1 MTRKPTKYAID
12 DIKSRFQTVAI
23 DNRYQVFLRPNATIY
38 TAARRVGVNR
48 RFIDEDLGLYC
59 SDAILPGSNLV
70 PIEVVGDRQ
79 GITEKLPFSRIYD
92 DVTFTFMVDR
102 DYKTLKFF
110 ESWLQTVNPL
120 HGSSSN
126 TASSNAVTTFN
137 YPKDY
142 KIDLGII
149 KFNKDFFE
157 TKRGSVSRYTF
168 FEAFPLS
175 IAGSPV
181 NYESGSVL
189 KLNVTI
195 AYTRFIMDD
204 VTRTMKRFGRSGL
217 SDSGDVGNLDDDTTV
232 VNVDLQKKVQKNP
245 SGSTISAPSSNFGKN
260 LLNAGPS
267 NNDIKFPSHGTF
279 RAF

>member
-23 DNRYQVFLRPNATIY
+23 DNRYQVFLRPNGVVY
-38 TAARRVGVNR
+38 TAARRAGVDR

-102 DYKTLKFF
+102 EYKTLKFF

-120 HGSSSN
+120 HGGSSN
-126 TASSNAVTTFN
+126 TSSSNAVTTFN

-142 KIDLGII
+142 KINLSIV

-204 VTRTMKRFGRSGL
+204 VTRTMKRFGITGL
-217 SDSGDVGNLDDDTTV
+217 SDSGDVGNLADDTRV
-232 VNVDLQKKVQKNP
+232 VNVDLQKKVQPQPRGQGNRP
-245 SGSTISAPSSNFGKN
+245 IVGNQNRRG
-260 LLNAGPS
+260 G
-267 NNDIKFPSHGTF
+267 
-279 RAF
+279 R

>member
-1 MTRKPTKYAID
+1 M
-12 DIKSRFQTVAI
+12 
-23 DNRYQVFLRPNATIY
+23 
-38 TAARRVGVNR
+38 
-48 RFIDEDLGLYC
+48 
-59 SDAILPGSNLV
+59 
-70 PIEVVGDRQ
+70 
-79 GITEKLPFSRIYD
+79 
-92 DVTFTFMVDR
+92 
-102 DYKTLKFF
+102 KFF
-110 ESWLQTVNPL
+110 ESWLKTINPL
-120 HGSSSN
+120 FGESSGKADN
-126 TASSNAVTTFN
+126 NIMALN

-204 VTRTMKRFGRSGL
+204 VTRTMKRAGRTGL
-217 SDSGDVGNLDDDTTV
+217 SDSGDVGNLADDTT
-232 VNVDLQKKVQKNP
+232 NIFDLEKKVQPQPRVVRGQGNRP
-245 SGSTISAPSSNFGKN
+245 IVGKQKKEEGKCSMIN
-260 LLNAGPS
+260 GL
-267 NNDIKFPSHGTF
+267 
-279 RAF
+279 